1 MNNKI
6 YSNTSYF
13 KIDNSGRR
21 EYLVLREH
29 LFYGLSRQSL
39 FFWVVSQKK
48 NKLFLGG
55 ASYENNF

>member
-29 LFYGLSRQSL
+29 LFYGLSKQSL
-39 FFWVVSQKK
+39 KK
-48 NKLFLGG
+48 KLFLGG